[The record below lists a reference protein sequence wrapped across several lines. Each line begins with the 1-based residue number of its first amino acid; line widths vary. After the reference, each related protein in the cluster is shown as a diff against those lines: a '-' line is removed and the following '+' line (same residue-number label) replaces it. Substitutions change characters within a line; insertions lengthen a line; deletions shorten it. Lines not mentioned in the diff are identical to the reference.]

1 VILSDSEH
9 YNYNYKL
16 MIIMI
21 VMAVRTMIKMLTE
34 EEDAKLI
41 ERIV

>member
-1 VILSDSEH
+1 
-9 YNYNYKL
+9 

>member
-1 VILSDSEH
+1 MMMGDNEH

-21 VMAVRTMIKMLTE
+21 VMAVRTMKRMLTE
-34 EEDAKLI
+34 EEDVK
-41 ERIV
+41 RIV